1 MNPPL
6 ILDTGALIGLS
17 RRSNRVWKL
26 LDRAQRMGID
36 VLVPAAT
43 LAESIRGGPRD
54 TPINQL
60 LGQPRTQVTVH
71 DEDRAR
77 SAGSLLRRV
86 PSCDAIDA
94 LVVAEAL
101 RHEAALIATSD
112 PEDIADLARG
122 HDVAVVKV

>member
-17 RRSNRVWKL
+17 RRSNRIWSL

-60 LGQPRTQVTVH
+60 LGQMPACRW
-71 DEDRAR
+71 
-77 SAGSLLRRV
+77 RRF
-86 PSCDAIDA
+86 P
-94 LVVAEAL
+94 
-101 RHEAALIATSD
+101 
-112 PEDIADLARG
+112 
-122 HDVAVVKV
+122 